1 MMLEQQC
8 RADNNNNNDNDHGNG
23 NGNGND
29 NDNDNDNDIDID
41 NDNDN
46 DNENENE
53 NENDNVSY
61 FVAFATLISN
71 IVYVCCVSQCSI
83 CVCAYSLLELYLS
96 ESHQESCDINL
107 YPQINGWLV

>member
-8 RADNNNNNDNDHGNG
+8 RADNNNDNDNDH
-23 NGNGND
+23 GNGND
-29 NDNDNDNDIDID
+29 NDNDNGNDDIDID
-41 NDNDN
+41 NDNEN

-53 NENDNVSY
+53 NENDNDNVSY

-83 CVCAYSLLELYLS
+83 CVCPYSLLELYLS

-107 YPQINGWLV
+107 YLQINGWLV